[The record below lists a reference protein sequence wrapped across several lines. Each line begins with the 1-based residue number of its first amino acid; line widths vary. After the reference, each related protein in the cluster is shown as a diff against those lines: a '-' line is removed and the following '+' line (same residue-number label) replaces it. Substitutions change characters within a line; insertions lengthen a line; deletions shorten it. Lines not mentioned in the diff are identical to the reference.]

1 MVLKIGH
8 RGAKGYAPENTLFS
22 FKKAL
27 DCKVDMVNFDV
38 RSSRSKKLVVFRHSY
53 INSKLVSKSSFRR
66 LRSLNVGGNKPM
78 PTLDEVF
85 DFGSNSIVYLIS
97 VHDSSA
103 IRPTI
108 SLINRYVKKYGWSY
122 DNFIIESSNRSRLR
136 LVRRLSK
143 KINLAYS
150 SVLPFG
156 IFSFVKKYKIENL
169 IVHHQ
174 FFGKGFIRKVHNRDL
189 KVFAA
194 IVNSKPE
201 IEFFKNSGV
210 DGIVSDYPDII

>member
-27 DCKVDMVNFDV
+27 DCNVDIVNFDV
-38 RSSRSKKLVVFRHSY
+38 RSSRCKKLVVFRHSY
-53 INSKLVSKSSFRR
+53 LNSKLVSRSSFRR
-66 LRSLNVGGNKPM
+66 LRSLDVGGNKPM
-78 PTLDEVF
+78 PTLKEVF
-85 DFGSNSIVYLIS
+85 DFGSNSVVYLIS
-97 VHDSSA
+97 VHDRRSV
-103 IRPTI
+103 RRVV

-122 DNFIIESSNRSRLR
+122 DNFMIESSNRSRLR

-143 KINLAYS
+143 KISLVYS

-156 IFSFVKKYKIENL
+156 VFSFMKKYSIGTI

-174 FFGKGFIRKVHNRDL
+174 FLGRIFIRKAHNRNL
-189 KVFAA
+189 KVFVA

-201 IEFFKNSGV
+201 IEYFKSSGV